1 VLVVV
6 SAGSAG
12 AAVVSTPTPVEDT
25 TSVSPGDDP
34 VGIDTPGE
42 NETEPEVEDEEDG
55 KEADDEY
62 GGTVNSVNDT
72 DGILTLNDG
81 TTVDVSDATV
91 EKDGDLDSLSRVV
104 DALDSNRTV
113 KAEGDS
119 ERVGDGTEVD
129 YLQTL

>member
-1 VLVVV
+1 L
-6 SAGSAG
+6 GLN
-12 AAVVSTPTPVEDT
+12 T
-25 TSVSPGDDP
+25 
-34 VGIDTPGE
+34 
-42 NETEPEVEDEEDG
+42 
-55 KEADDEY
+55 Y
-62 GGTVNSVNDT
+62 
-72 DGILTLNDG
+72 LTINDG